1 MKKVMIFPAAAAIVL
16 FLLLFAGNALSDESG
31 YPPAPDFTLED
42 LEGNTHTLA
51 GYEGKVVFLN
61 FWATWCPPCR
71 QEIPGF
77 LELYEQY
84 KDDGMVILGISL
96 DQKGEAVVSSFA
108 DKINIEYPLI
118 MATQEIMEAYQPGQ
132 YIPAT
137 IVIDKQGYIHDR
149 HVGYLA
155 KNDMEKLFLQLNQ

>member
-1 MKKVMIFPAAAAIVL
+1 MKNVLVLLAAAAMVL
-16 FLLLFAGNALSDESG
+16 FSLLFVNNARSDDSD
-31 YPPAPDFTLED
+31 YPQAPEFNLED
-42 LEGNTHTLA
+42 LNGNTHTLA
-51 GYEGKVVFLN
+51 EYEGKVIFLN

-77 LELYEQY
+77 VELYEQY

-96 DQKGEAVVSSFA
+96 DQKGEAVVNSFA
-108 DKINIEYPLI
+108 DKTKINYPLT
-118 MATQEIMEAYQPGQ
+118 MATQAVMEDYQPGQ

-137 IVIDKQGYIHDR
+137 IVIDKEGRIRDR